1 MPTNA
6 ASTQGHAVPLYFL
19 GLGFIMLGACLMDY
33 FDSLVPMAACASA
46 GLMLSAPLIK
56 QRVQRFMGRTLD
68 RSAE

>member
-1 MPTNA
+1 MPINA
-6 ASTQGHAVPLYFL
+6 ASTNERAVPLYFL

-56 QRVQRFMGRTLD
+56 QLGRRFLAARVSGR
-68 RSAE
+68 